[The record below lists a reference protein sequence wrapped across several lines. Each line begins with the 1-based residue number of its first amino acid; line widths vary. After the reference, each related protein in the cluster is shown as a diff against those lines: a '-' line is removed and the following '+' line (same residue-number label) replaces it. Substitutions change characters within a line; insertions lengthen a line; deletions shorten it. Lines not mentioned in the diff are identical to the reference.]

1 MARPFAYNSGSQ
13 LSGTV
18 KYGNLTVATSS
29 QNFSGGYGGVKWFNG
44 PDESIGW
51 VLGFARE
58 DNQEPGFIRTNN
70 KTDAEFLAMVN
81 NLSERR
87 SQSAF
92 TDGAAAKTW
101 LNANGYWTNW
111 VASVP
116 PGPTLLADL
125 DAGDVLSYP
134 GTGTTWTDL
143 TSNSNDGTLVAGSGS
158 ITYTT
163 LAGGEF
169 DLDGGTGTLINFPN
183 NSDLQLST
191 STTKAYSVWFNADAV
206 GFLSFSSTLLCK
218 LQGLGGSSTT
228 DGFLMQINSSN
239 QLTARVVSDNGAT
252 SRSIAGIGATI
263 STGTWYMGTLIVKV
277 SPDADTFK
285 LFINT
290 TEVGSTKGGGTSLS
304 SDNRDLLIGNYDSG
318 VQNSRS
324 FDGKIAEFYV
334 NEGDFGAADVA
345 TLFDNTKTRFGY

>member
-1 MARPFAYNSGSQ
+1 MPRPFAYNSGSQ
-13 LSGTV
+13 ISGTQ

-29 QNFSGGYGGVKWFNG
+29 QNFSGGYGGVRWFNG

-58 DNQEPGFIRTNN
+58 DNQQPGFIRTDN

-111 VASVP
+111 VASAP
-116 PGPTLLADL
+116 PGPRLLADL
-125 DAGDVLSYP
+125 DAGDALSYP

-143 TSNSNDGTLVAGSGS
+143 TSNSNDGTLQANSGT

-163 LAGGEF
+163 TAGGEL
-169 DLDGGTGTLINFPN
+169 DLNGGTNTRIAFADNADI
-183 NSDLQLST
+183 SLST
-191 STTKAYSVWFNADAV
+191 TTTKAYSVWFNADRV
-206 GFLSFSSTLLCK
+206 GFVSFSDTVMSK
-218 LQGLGGSSTT
+218 QSGNPAG
-228 DGFLMQINSSN
+228 DGFWMAINSSN
-239 QLTARVVSDNGAT
+239 QLVARVTSDNGAT
-252 SRSIAGIGATI
+252 NQFISGIGATI
-263 STGTWYMGTLIVKV
+263 STGTWYMATLVVKV
-277 SPDADTFK
+277 SSDPDTMK

-290 TEVGSTKGGGTSLS
+290 TEVGSTSGGGSAVNDTE
-304 SDNRDLLIGNYDSG
+304 DLYLGNYHPG
-318 VQNSRS
+318 LQNARS

-334 NEGDFGAADVA
+334 HEGDFGAANVT
-345 TLFDNTKTRFGY
+345 TLFDSTKTRFGY